1 MNKNELIAHV
11 ADKSGSSKADAATAV
26 DAVLD
31 GIADQLA
38 EGNSV
43 VLAGFGTF
51 ETRDRA
57 ARTGRNPQT
66 GETIEIAAS
75 TSAAFKPAAALK
87 RRVAGN

>member
-1 MNKNELIAHV
+1 VNKNELIAHV
-11 ADKSGSSKADAATAV
+11 ADKTGSSKTDASAAL

-38 EGNSV
+38 DGNQV
-43 VLAGFGTF
+43 VLSGFGTF
-51 ETRDRA
+51 ETRERA

-66 GETIEIAAS
+66 GESIDIAAS

>member
-1 MNKNELIAHV
+1 MNKTELIATV
-11 ADKSGSSKADAATAV
+11 ADKAGTTKADATTAL

-31 GIADQLA
+31 AIADQLA
-38 EGNSV
+38 GGNSV

-57 ARTGRNPQT
+57 ARSGRNPQT
-66 GETIEIAAS
+66 GESIQIAAS

-87 RRVAGN
+87 RRVAGS

>member
-1 MNKNELIAHV
+1 VNKNDLIAHV
-11 ADKSGSSKADAATAV
+11 AETTGSSKSDATAAV

-31 GIADQLA
+31 GIAGQLA
-38 EGNSV
+38 NGNSV

-66 GETIEIAAS
+66 GESIDIAAS

-87 RRVAGN
+87 RAVAGS

>member
-1 MNKNELIAHV
+1 VNKNELIAHV
-11 ADKSGSSKADAATAV
+11 ADKTGSSKADASAAL

-38 EGNSV
+38 DGNQV
-43 VLAGFGTF
+43 VLSGFGTF
-51 ETRDRA
+51 ETRERA

-66 GETIEIAAS
+66 GESIDIAAS

-87 RRVAGN
+87 RRVAGS

>member
-1 MNKNELIAHV
+1 MNKNDLIAHV
-11 ADKSGSSKADAATAV
+11 VTKTATSKADATAAV

-31 GIADQLA
+31 GITDELVA
-38 EGNSV
+38 GNQV

-51 ETRDRA
+51 EIRERA

-66 GETIEIAAS
+66 GESIDIAAS

-87 RRVAGN
+87 RAVAGN

>member
-1 MNKNELIAHV
+1 MNKSELIGLV
-11 ADKSGSSKADAATAV
+11 TEKTGSSKADATTAL

-38 EGNSV
+38 DGNSV

-57 ARTGRNPQT
+57 ARQGRNPQT
-66 GETIEIAAS
+66 GESIDIKAS

-87 RRVAGN
+87 RRVSGS

>member
-11 ADKSGSSKADAATAV
+11 ADKTGSSKTDATAAL
-26 DAVLD
+26 DAILD

-38 EGNSV
+38 AGNQV
-43 VLAGFGTF
+43 VLSGFGTF
-51 ETRDRA
+51 ETRERA

-66 GETIEIAAS
+66 GESIDIAAS

-87 RRVAGN
+87 RKVAGS

>member
-1 MNKNELIAHV
+1 MNKNELIAHL
-11 ADKSGSSKADAATAV
+11 AEKTGSSKADATASL

-31 GIADQLA
+31 AIADQLA
-38 EGNSV
+38 DGQQV

-51 ETRDRA
+51 ETRARA
-57 ARTGRNPQT
+57 ARQGRNPQT
-66 GETIEIAAS
+66 GESIDIAAS

>member
-11 ADKSGSSKADAATAV
+11 AETSGSSKADASTAV

-31 GIADQLA
+31 AIADQLA

-57 ARTGRNPQT
+57 ARSGRNPQT

-87 RRVAGN
+87 RRVAGS